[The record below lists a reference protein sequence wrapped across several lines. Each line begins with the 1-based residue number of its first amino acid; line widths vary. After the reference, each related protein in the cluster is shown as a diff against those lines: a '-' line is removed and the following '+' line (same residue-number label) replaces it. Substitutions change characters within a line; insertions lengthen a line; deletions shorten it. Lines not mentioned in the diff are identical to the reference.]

1 MPEDESENAL
11 SLVENITKFFE
22 DRFAMRDVTE
32 YATHRVG
39 KKRSEEHFAELL
51 FVQS

>member
-1 MPEDESENAL
+1 MPENESENAL

-22 DRFAMRDVTE
+22 DHFAMRDVTE

-39 KKRSEEHFAELL
+39 KKRSDGAFC
-51 FVQS
+51 